1 MQRNTPRMPWRRNY
15 VFLCQFYPL
24 QTIFQFTEDRK
35 LITDISSKFQQLWGF
50 KVLKNKQGGAG
61 YKLPPRLALPL
72 QTASILLGK
81 TLVNAPPNTYC
92 SRLKRTLRPKLV
104 VEVGKLSD
112 TSGLFTMRSKK
123 ARMVTCWVIM

>member
-50 KVLKNKQGGAG
+50 KVLKNKQGGRDINSR
-61 YKLPPRLALPL
+61 PALLCHCKPQVSYWVKPWLMPL
-72 QTASILLGK
+72 QIPTVQG
-81 TLVNAPPNTYC
+81 
-92 SRLKRTLRPKLV
+92 
-104 VEVGKLSD
+104 
-112 TSGLFTMRSKK
+112 
-123 ARMVTCWVIM
+123 